1 MLYCKHSFPLMTTA
15 FHASPLRR
23 VSRALSILFLAMP
36 LAQAAD
42 VSDLVNRNWIDID
55 SPNFRVVTDQPEDV
69 ARHMIVDLEN
79 LRYISNRVRGAQSL
93 DGPPLTIVA
102 CEVRHP
108 LLQFESRI
116 AQATRA
122 LPAPA

>member
-1 MLYCKHSFPLMTTA
+1 MKTT
-15 FHASPLRR
+15 LLG
-23 VSRALSILFLAMP
+23 RALSILFLSVP
-36 LAQAAD
+36 LAQAGN
-42 VSDLVNRNWIDID
+42 VSDLVEQNWIEID

-102 CEVRHP
+102 MGQSSFATLGLPKNMAGVFQLSRHGYAAIARISVR
-108 LLQFESRI
+108 
-116 AQATRA
+116 
-122 LPAPA
+122 